1 MIPKKIRSE
10 IETSPVITNII
21 GIKSIPGDWQ
31 GFTRTT
37 FERIA
42 RRINQ
47 EVTRKVIDA
56 PFLVKDFLLFGEH
69 EFENILFKHKLKNM
83 DDFIEYLK
91 GINHQKPYSWIS
103 GKTLQGYW
111 NDGDAKEKKLNVLL
125 TFLGVNLQ
133 DWDDWKNH
141 REVSVT
147 PAANASPNRLND
159 TLHLLKKHFVG
170 HYYRYYQKTDNSPV
184 VIKTP
189 FIIRED
195 PRDIVVVET
204 KTMGHQYKSAYMIIR
219 NGALYIECENMD
231 WNEKESYIFNIGF
244 ETNPQVMT
252 GVSNTLNRKGQAIAI
267 KNVLVKQNQPFDYHT
282 MSGVE
287 IPFEHQFEA
296 SSEEA
301 RVVSFFKSGSNIITT
316 PYCYTLEE
324 LSSLSNSTSNN
335 KSEPYRVD

>member
-1 MIPKKIRSE
+1 MIPKKIRTE
-10 IETSPVITNII
+10 IENSSVITNII
-21 GIKSIPGDWQ
+21 GIKSTAHDWQ
-31 GFTRTT
+31 NFTRTT

-69 EFENILFKHKLKNM
+69 EFDNILFKYKLKNIE
-83 DDFIEYLK
+83 DFIEHLK
-91 GINHQKPYSWIS
+91 GMNHQKPYSWIS

-111 NDGDAKEKKLNVLL
+111 NGGDAKDKKLNVLL

-141 REVSVT
+141 REESVN
-147 PAANASPNRLND
+147 PATNASSNKLND
-159 TLHLLKKHFVG
+159 TLWLLRKHFVG

-184 VIKTP
+184 LIKTP

-195 PRDIVVVET
+195 PKDIVVVET

-244 ETNPQVMT
+244 ETNAQVMI

-287 IPFEHQFEA
+287 VPFEHRFDP

-301 RVVSFFKSGSNIITT
+301 RVVSFFKNGSNIITT

-324 LSSLSNSTSNN
+324 LSSLASDKTSGVFEG
-335 KSEPYRVD
+335 KT